1 MNTEEEPTSDQRMVE
16 VIANDGL
23 VQSNPSFVVVNIGTQ
38 NAAPSLD
45 LNGPLAGTG
54 FETLFKED
62 PRDKLSLLL
71 K

>member
-23 VQSNPSFVVVNIGTQ
+23 VQSSPSFVVVNIAAQ
-38 NAAPSLD
+38 NAPPSLD
-45 LNGPLAGTG
+45 LNDPLAGTG
-54 FETLFKED
+54 FVTLFKED